1 MTVADGR
8 YFELRGWPLMLRDI
22 QGLGGGQLGVVQ
34 GGPQL
39 PPRQAQKPRPTPA
52 TLELLQL
59 TSGEVDFRA
68 DGCLLWHLGII
79 ACVRF
84 ALSHGCLSA
93 AVLSPC

>member
-22 QGLGGGQLGVVQ
+22 QGLGGGQLASSK
-34 GGPQL
+34 GPTL

-79 ACVRF
+79 ARVRF
-84 ALSHGCLSA
+84 ALSHGCLPA